1 MNNEARKVAR
11 IVGLLIGGFV
21 LLLLLVTLNP
31 LPLVVISAGERG
43 VVLNWGAVSQNILGE
58 GLHWRTPFVQK
69 VVKVDTQI
77 QKEQVDAGAS
87 SKDLQTVTTQIALNF
102 HLQEDKVNTLWQKIG
117 AEYKSK
123 IIDPAIQESVKSVTA
138 KYTAEELI
146 TKREQV
152 KDEVKLSL
160 RERLAQDYIS
170 VDDFSIVNF
179 EFSKSFDE
187 AIESKVTA
195 EQNALAAKNKLEQ
208 VKYEADQRI
217 AEAQGEAE
225 AIKIQAQ
232 AIQQQGG
239 KEYVQLQAI
248 NKWNGNL
255 PTQMFGNAIPFINID
270 QK

>member
-1 MNNEARKVAR
+1 MDSETQKFTR
-11 IVGLLIGGFV
+11 IIGWVIGGLV
-21 LLLLLVTLNP
+21 LFTLVISLN
-31 LPLVVISAGERG
+31 PLVVISAGERG
-43 VVLNWGAVSQNILGE
+43 IVLNWGAVSNTILNE
-58 GLHWRTPFVQK
+58 GLHWRTPFLQK
-69 VVKVDTQI
+69 VVKIDTRI
-77 QKEQVDAGAS
+77 QKEQVDASAS
-87 SKDLQTVTTQIALNF
+87 SKDLQTVNAGVALNF

-117 AEYKSK
+117 SEYKTK

-152 KDEVKLSL
+152 KDEIKLSL
-160 RERLAQDYIS
+160 RDRLSQDYIS

-232 AIQQQGG
+232 AIQNQGG

-248 NKWNGNL
+248 NKWNGSL
-255 PTQMFGNAIPFINID
+255 PNYMLGNAVPFINLD
-270 QK
+270 TK